1 MSDKYILRMI
11 DESADDL
18 LIKMSDQLFEQA
30 YQLTTLRLAPEK
42 IRHQVLFTDDRCQFV
57 LSNFLYHRKL
67 KNITINKTSLFNKA
81 RDLQEQLIVDLESR
95 NIV

>member
-1 MSDKYILRMI
+1 MSEKQILRMV

-30 YQLTTLRLAPEK
+30 HQLITLKLAPEK
-42 IRHQVLFTDDRCQFV
+42 IRYQVLITDDRCQFV
-57 LSNFLYHRKL
+57 LSSFLYNRKL
-67 KNITINKTSLFNKA
+67 KNITIDKTSIFMQA

-95 NIV
+95 NIM

>member
-1 MSDKYILRMI
+1 MI

-18 LIKMSDQLFEQA
+18 LVKMSDQLFEQA
-30 YQLTTLRLAPEK
+30 YQLTTLRLVPEK
-42 IRHQVLFTDDRCQFV
+42 IRYQILITDDRCQFV

-67 KNITINKTSLFNKA
+67 KNISIDKTSIFMQA

-95 NIV
+95 NIM